1 VTALWAV
8 LRPHRIELVA
18 SLILAVAM
26 VAIGVGTALR
36 MAAFAIPAA
45 CFGPTAS
52 STPGCEAFTP
62 DKTGAYFDALTLLL
76 PPAFAA
82 TVAVP
87 IVAAVV
93 LALAMVARELEQQ
106 TTVLAW
112 SLSPSRV
119 RWLVKRILP
128 IAVGLIVLGLVAGL
142 LGDVLQQLR
151 EPPVD
156 AYRSLEGL
164 GARGPA
170 VAGAALLTFAIALL
184 VGAFLG
190 RQLPSLLVAGGL
202 SIALV
207 IGVSMIT
214 DQWLLGDARIADADE
229 LLFGARTLDTVV
241 RTPEG
246 EYIEMDE
253 AYRRYGGAV
262 DAIWSGGDA
271 GGLALAIRYV
281 PGEMYPVATARITAL
296 LAVLALACIG
306 GTALVV
312 NRRRP
317 Y

>member
-1 VTALWAV
+1 MTLLRAV
-8 LRPHRIELVA
+8 LLPLRIELVA
-18 SLILAVAM
+18 SLVLTVAM
-26 VAIGVGTALR
+26 IAIGVGTAVR
-36 MAAFAIPAA
+36 MAAFGIPAA
-45 CFGPTAS
+45 CFGSGAS
-52 STPGCEAFTP
+52 STPGCDAFIP
-62 DKTGAYFDALTLLL
+62 DKTGAYFDALVLLL
-76 PPAFAA
+76 PAAFAA

-87 IVAAVV
+87 IVVAVV

-119 RWLVKRILP
+119 RWLGMRVLP
-128 IAVGLIVLGLVAGL
+128 VAAGLIVLGLVAGL

-156 AYRSLEGL
+156 ALRSLEGL

-170 VAGAALLTFAIALL
+170 VAGAALLTFAVALL
-184 VGAFLG
+184 VGALLG
-190 RQLPSLLVAGGL
+190 RQLPSLLAAGGL

-207 IGVSMIT
+207 VGVSMIT
-214 DQWLLGDARIADADE
+214 DVWLRGDARYAGAEE
-229 LLFGARTLDTVV
+229 LVLGARILETVI

-246 EYIEMDE
+246 EYIEIDE
-253 AYRRYGGAV
+253 ASQRYGSAV
-262 DAIWSGGDA
+262 DAVWSGGDA
-271 GGLALAIRYV
+271 GGLSLAVRYV
-281 PGEMYPVATARITAL
+281 PGEMYPVATARITG
-296 LAVLALACIG
+296 VLGAFGLACLI